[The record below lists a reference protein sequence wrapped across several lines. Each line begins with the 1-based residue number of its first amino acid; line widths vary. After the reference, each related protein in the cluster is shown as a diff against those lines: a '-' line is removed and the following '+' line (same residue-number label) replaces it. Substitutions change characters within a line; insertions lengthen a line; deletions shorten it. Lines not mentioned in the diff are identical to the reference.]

1 MSSKIELVNGQK
13 VDMLEFYL
21 EIELVFNSC
30 LVAAYQTVMQSE
42 HFGTTSNHTSVI
54 GMRTPQMLKR
64 WMAG

>member
-1 MSSKIELVNGQK
+1 
-13 VDMLEFYL
+13 MLEFYL

-42 HFGTTSNHTSVI
+42 HFGTTSNHTSVM

>member
-42 HFGTTSNHTSVI
+42 HFGTTSNHTSVM